1 MVVLLENAFQI
12 SAAILLV
19 CGIYYYRH
27 FKRMKKDR
35 KLSSSERAIYL
46 ITQIALYICAGSYI
60 LLFLDK

>member
-27 FKRMKKDR
+27 FKRMKKGS

>member
-1 MVVLLENAFQI
+1 MVLLENAFQI